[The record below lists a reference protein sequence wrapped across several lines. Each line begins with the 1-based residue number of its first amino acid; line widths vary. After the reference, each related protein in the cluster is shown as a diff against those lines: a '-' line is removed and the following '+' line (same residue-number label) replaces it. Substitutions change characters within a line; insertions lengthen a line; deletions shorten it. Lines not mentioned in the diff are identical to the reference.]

1 MLPMIPRTPSS
12 TSCLKVVTLCFEV
25 VCVAKAQDNFTSS
38 TNGWRETC
46 KRTMLSANLLPTT
59 TRLKVGHGWAS
70 QYDNNPQHTAK
81 AMKEWLKKKHM
92 KVMKWP
98 RQFPNINPIIILWRE
113 LKLPFA
119 KLQP

>member
-1 MLPMIPRTPSS
+1 M
-12 TSCLKVVTLCFEV
+12 
-25 VCVAKAQDNFTSS
+25 S

-46 KRTMLSANLLPTT
+46 KRTMLSANLLPST

-98 RQFPNINPIIILWRE
+98 RQFPNINPKIILWRE

-119 KLQP
+119 KLQPYNFNDLEIICKEKWTKIPSNISTNIVIN